1 MKIVLLFF
9 CGVLGLILL
18 IILLLISSTIK
29 LNVERLNISNYE
41 KGFKK
46 SKIAKEFKIFIELHL
61 FGKIKIAKIRINKK
75 ILKKLN
81 VENDFKDLKKDAQL
95 IKKVNILE
103 ILKLLK
109 IKLEKLNLKAEIG
122 TEDVMITVFLVTFI
136 STVVGIICRNVE
148 QNKVEFNIMPLYQFG
163 NAINFRLNCI
173 INVKVVHIIYVIY
186 ILLKKGMIKNERTS
200 NRRSY
205 DYSYE

>member
-9 CGVLGLILL
+9 CGIFAFLVLIIFLLIL
-18 IILLLISSTIK
+18 STIK
-29 LNVERLNISNYE
+29 LNVEKLDISNYE
-41 KGFKK
+41 RGFKK
-46 SKIAKEFKIFIELHL
+46 GKIIKEFRVFIELHL
-61 FGKIKIAKIRINKK
+61 FDKIKIAKFKISNKF
-75 ILKKLN
+75 LEKLN
-81 VENDFKDLKKDAQL
+81 VENDLKDLKKDVQL
-95 IKKVNILE
+95 IKKINIFE
-103 ILKLLK
+103 IFKVLK
-109 IKLEKLNLKAEIG
+109 IKLERLNLKVEIG

-136 STVVGIICRNVE
+136 STAVGIICRNAD
-148 QNKVEFNIMPLYQFG
+148 QNKVKFNIMPLYQFG

-173 INVKVVHIIYVIY
+173 INVKMVHIIYVIY

>member
-9 CGVLGLILL
+9 CGVLGLLLL
-18 IILLLISSTIK
+18 IILLLIFSTIK

-41 KGFKK
+41 KGFEK
-46 SKIAKEFKIFIELHL
+46 SKIAKEFKIFIELYL

-81 VENDFKDLKKDAQL
+81 VENDLRDLKKDVQL
-95 IKKVNILE
+95 IKKVNIFE
-103 ILKLLK
+103 IFKLLK
-109 IKLEKLNLKAEIG
+109 IKLERLNLKAEIG

-136 STVVGIICRNVE
+136 STALGIICRNAE

-173 INVKVVHIIYVIY
+173 INVKIVHIIYVIY